1 MGHIQILFYTFIFN
15 FCPELIEQGFIY
27 ATIPPLFK
35 ATIGKEYKYLQDE
48 AALEKF
54 KAEHVGKKYII
65 GRMKG
70 LGEMD
75 ASELEESLLD
85 PNQRVLK
92 QITVEDMESAKLMFD
107 QLMGTTVAYRKK
119 YIEEH
124 SSEAEVE
131 I

>member
-70 LGEMD
+70 Y
-75 ASELEESLLD
+75 ELVWPLSTLPLI
-85 PNQRVLK
+85 R
-92 QITVEDMESAKLMFD
+92 
-107 QLMGTTVAYRKK
+107 GVA
-119 YIEEH
+119 
-124 SSEAEVE
+124 
-131 I
+131 